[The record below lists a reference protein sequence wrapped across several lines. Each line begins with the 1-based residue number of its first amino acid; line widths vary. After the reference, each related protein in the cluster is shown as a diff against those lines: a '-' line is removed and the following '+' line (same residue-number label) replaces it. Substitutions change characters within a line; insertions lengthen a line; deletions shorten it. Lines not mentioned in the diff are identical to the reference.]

1 MPVYEWYCKHCL
13 KVTERMFRVSECPDQ
28 IKCACGKIAKKILS
42 RGAVLTDDN
51 VSWLPSAIKVLQ
63 PDYERPIETREEY
76 KKYLKDHNLECTG

>member
-1 MPVYEWYCKHCL
+1 M
-13 KVTERMFRVSECPDQ
+13 
-28 IKCACGKIAKKILS
+28 AKKILS

-76 KKYLKDHNLECTG
+76 KKYLKDHNLECVG